1 MKNILITFLL
11 AVMVFSCQT
20 SENESIEPEFEDFS
34 NIKSDDWKSKIGQEI
49 TVEGYLIQVSENVFK
64 IVNDSNF
71 ASLNT
76 FLDQKNYILVQTTSG
91 ASSFNQF
98 AKLGEMNGQKI
109 KATGK
114 LSMFQAKNVA
124 GESIMAASKLIGE
137 KHLATIVLNT
147 MPLALSAQKMQIATS
162 EYLDLAVVRALPKD
176 RTKFALLYS
185 GGIDAVGAYTHY
197 YNNIQVMY
205 NLLLRQ
211 GYADENIVV
220 VYKDGKPETLIPSS
234 IITVPRIYPQIP
246 VNYAA
251 NPSGF
256 DDAINYLKKIMAGQK
271 AELFVMTTNHGG
283 GYHSVE
289 KVNYGANADL
299 NNDEPT
305 GASTDFDEVLSYY
318 NQSQTLSDDDF
329 AKKIN
334 SLPFVVLKGLFL
346 QCFSGGFI
354 HDMRGPNRVLISAT
368 TEYEYSWGRSSYDLD
383 AYLTH
388 FLYPITL
395 STIAPYLFDLNKD
408 GLMQMNEI
416 FKGAK
421 VAEEIYNKEKP
432 SQKSTSLYDDD
443 GDGKHNNPSDTGFGS
458 KITL

>member
-1 MKNILITFLL
+1 MKKILVIVLL
-11 AVMVFSCQT
+11 MAMAFSCKT
-20 SENESIEPEFEDFS
+20 TENEQIDPEFEDFS

-49 TVEGYLIQVSENVFK
+49 TVEGYLLQVSENVFK
-64 IVNDSNF
+64 IVNDSNY

-76 FLDQKNYILVQTTSG
+76 FLDQKNYILVQTSAG
-91 ASSFNQF
+91 ASSFNPF
-98 AKLGEMNGQKI
+98 ARLGDMNGQKI
-109 KATGK
+109 KARGT
-114 LSMFQAKNVA
+114 LSSFQPKNAA
-124 GESIMAASKLIGE
+124 GESIMASSKLIGE

-147 MPLALSAQKMQIATS
+147 MPLALSAQKLQIATA
-162 EYLDLAVVRALPKD
+162 EYLNLAILKNLPED

-185 GGIDAVGAYTHY
+185 GGIDVMGAYTHY

-205 NLLLRQ
+205 NLLLKQ
-211 GYADENIVV
+211 GYAPENIVV
-220 VYKDGKPETLIPSS
+220 VYKDGTPETIIPSS
-234 IITVPRIYPQIP
+234 IVTVPRFYPQIP

-251 NPSGF
+251 NPGSF
-256 DDAINYLKKIMAGQK
+256 DQAIAHLKKIMTGQK

-283 GYHSVE
+283 GYHSAE
-289 KVNYGANADL
+289 KVNYAGNADL
-299 NNDEPT
+299 NSDEPT

-354 HDMRGPNRVLISAT
+354 HDLRGPNRVLISAT
-368 TEYEYSWGRSSYDLD
+368 TEYEYSWGRRAYDLD
-383 AYLTH
+383 AYMTH
-388 FLYPITL
+388 FLYPVYL
-395 STIAPYLFDLNKD
+395 STVPPYLFDLNKD
-408 GLMQMNEI
+408 GLLQMNEI

-421 VAEEIYNKEKP
+421 AAEEIYNKEKP

>member
-1 MKNILITFLL
+1 MKNILMTVFLA
-11 AVMVFSCQT
+11 AVVFSCKT
-20 SENESIEPEFEDFS
+20 TENEQIDPEFEDFS

-49 TVEGYLIQVSENVFK
+49 TVEGYLLQVSENVFK
-64 IVNDSNF
+64 IVNDSNY

-76 FLDQKNYILVQTTSG
+76 FLDQKNYILVQTNAG
-91 ASSFNQF
+91 ASSFNPF

-109 KATGK
+109 KATGT
-114 LSMFQAKNVA
+114 LSMFQPKNTA
-124 GESIMAASKLIGE
+124 GESIIASAKLIGE

-147 MPLALSAQKMQIATS
+147 MPLALSGQKMQIATS
-162 EYLDLAVVRALPKD
+162 EYFNLGVLKNLPKD

-185 GGIDAVGAYTHY
+185 GGIDAMQAYTHY

-205 NLLLRQ
+205 NLLLKQ
-211 GYADENIVV
+211 GYAPENIVV
-220 VYKDGKPETLIPSS
+220 VYKDGAPETIIPSS
-234 IITVPRIYPQIP
+234 IVTVPRLYPQIP
-246 VNYAA
+246 VHYAA
-251 NPSGF
+251 NPVAF
-256 DDAINYLKKIMAGQK
+256 DEAISYLKKIMAGQK

-283 GYHSVE
+283 GYHSAE
-289 KVNYGANADL
+289 KVNYSGNADL
-299 NNDEPT
+299 NSDEPT

-346 QCFSGGFI
+346 QCFSGGFV
-354 HDMRGPNRVLISAT
+354 HDLRGPNRVLISAT
-368 TEYEYSWGRSSYDLD
+368 TEYEYSWGRRAYDLD
-383 AYLTH
+383 AYMTH
-388 FLYPITL
+388 FLYPFSLFVIP
-395 STIAPYLFDLNKD
+395 PYLFDINKD
-408 GLMQMNEI
+408 GVLQMNEI

-421 VAEEIYNKEKP
+421 VAEDIYNKEKP